1 MKSKDYF
8 DGISNEWDEI
18 RQSFFSDSIREK
30 MCETAQVKEG
40 LTAADVGAGT
50 GFVTEELLNRK
61 LRVITIDQSQE
72 MLDVLCR
79 KFSSIGEISCVQ
91 ADAYSIPL
99 KNDSVDVMSLK

>member
-30 MCETAQVKEG
+30 MCEAAQVKEG
-40 LTAADVGAGT
+40 LTAAGAGT

-61 LRVITIDQSQE
+61 HRVIAIDQSQE
-72 MLDVLCR
+72 MLDVLKQ
-79 KFSSIGEISCVQ
+79 KFSSIGEIICLQ
-91 ADAYSIPL
+91 ADA
-99 KNDSVDVMSLK
+99 